1 MNSHNELEQ
10 EQTMNVTRNVL
21 WQDASTIV
29 VVLKEGDGKLEN
41 KLIHNAFQFNYISAS
56 FFRLFVFSR
65 QLQI

>member
-1 MNSHNELEQ
+1 
-10 EQTMNVTRNVL
+10 MNVTRNVL